1 MIRTRA
7 ELRAEGIP
15 DSTIDYRCR
24 QGSSTRLLPGIYCAV
39 EPTTIVKC
47 HAVIT
52 WLPSAVLSHRTAAW
66 LAGML
71 PEPPRIEATAPTTIR
86 RKTPPWLHL
95 YRRDLQPD
103 WVDLTADL
111 PVTSVARTLLDCLRV
126 LSKSEA
132 EALIDNHAGH
142 TVRPQDLLD
151 LCSGLHGSPA
161 LRAHLRAAAAGFASE
176 PERIFGRAMLER
188 NIRLLQNHPVGQYR
202 CDFVDERSST
212 IVEIDGREFHSSPA
226 AFRHDRRRQNALVL
240 GGWFIL
246 RYAAADVFQRLDAC
260 ADEAAAAIRHR
271 RRTHWRP

>member
-7 ELRAEGIP
+7 ELRADGIP
-15 DSTIDYRCR
+15 GSTIDYRCR
-24 QGSSTRLLPGIYCAV
+24 QGSYTRLLPAIYCTV
-39 EPTTIVKC
+39 EPTTLVKC

-52 WLPSAVLSHRTAAW
+52 WLPFAVLSHRTAAW

-71 PEPPRIEATAPTTIR
+71 GEPPHIEATAPSAIR

-95 YRRDLQPD
+95 YRRDLRPD
-103 WVDLTADL
+103 WIDISSDL
-111 PVTSVARTLLDCLRV
+111 PMTTAARTLLDCIGV
-126 LSKSEA
+126 LPKSEA
-132 EALIDNHAGH
+132 EALVDSHAGH

-161 LRAHLRAAAAGFASE
+161 LRARLRAAAAGFASE
-176 PERIFGRAMLER
+176 PERIFARAMRER
-188 NIRLLQNHPVGQYR
+188 DIRLLPNHPVGQYR

-212 IVEIDGREFHSSPA
+212 IIEIDGHEFHSTPG
-226 AFRHDRRRQNALVL
+226 AFRHDRRRQNALAL
-240 GGWFIL
+240 EGWFIL
-246 RYAAADVFQRLDAC
+246 RYAAADVFQHLDAC